1 MKKVRSKDIDECA
14 FIWVN
19 GFKLTANETEPRNG
33 KTVVY
38 FLFEK
43 EITDEEYQNLMD
55 NFDNCISSVEPKS
68 FSRRQQDLKNI
79 VYKKIRK

>member
-1 MKKVRSKDIDECA
+1 MKKVRSKDIDECS

-19 GFKLTANETEPRNG
+19 GFRLIGNETEPRNG
-33 KTVVY
+33 KIVVY

-43 EITDEEYQNLMD
+43 EMTEEEYQKLMD
-55 NFDNCISSVEPKS
+55 DFDNCTSIVEPKA